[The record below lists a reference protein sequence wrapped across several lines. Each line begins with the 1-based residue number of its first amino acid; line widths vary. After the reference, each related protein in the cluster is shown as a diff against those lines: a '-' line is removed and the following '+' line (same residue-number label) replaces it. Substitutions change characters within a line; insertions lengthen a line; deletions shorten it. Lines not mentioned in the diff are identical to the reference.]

1 MANKFK
7 RPELGYVWYLTES
20 VALFALAFT
29 ICYLYFRPARWIG
42 EASILGD
49 VVVPLAATFA
59 GGMLAFKLQSAREEK
74 LQLARN
80 KTEAGLAFFKLSR
93 LVNKLKSIKMD
104 VVDPHRND
112 PASML
117 SMPALTHQ
125 TLPAEIDFDKL
136 AFLFPKDADLMG
148 EMAIAQDRFVSL
160 MDLINDRSRF
170 LRETVQAKLK
180 AAKLNQEYEGSLD
193 DLVRIIGEGDFQEL
207 TNLSNQMIRC
217 VDQDVDRLHA
227 LANRFGSS
235 LGKYFPKVHLRLDI

>member
-1 MANKFK
+1 
-7 RPELGYVWYLTES
+7 
-20 VALFALAFT
+20 
-29 ICYLYFRPARWIG
+29 
-42 EASILGD
+42 
-49 VVVPLAATFA
+49 
-59 GGMLAFKLQSAREEK
+59 
-74 LQLARN
+74 
-80 KTEAGLAFFKLSR
+80 
-93 LVNKLKSIKMD
+93 
-104 VVDPHRND
+104 
-112 PASML
+112 
-117 SMPALTHQ
+117 
-125 TLPAEIDFDKL
+125 
-136 AFLFPKDADLMG
+136 MG